1 MEILLSSDGM
11 CVRRDKKLTTAGLA
25 ISIYK
30 HSLMLDLLSPRR
42 RGAKSDRRAMPL
54 VLLINANVAC
64 DHCSAV
70 NTKSK
75 ALQNENLH
83 HELFKSP

>member
-1 MEILLSSDGM
+1 M
-11 CVRRDKKLTTAGLA
+11 CAQGQKVDDSRFGHQ
-25 ISIYK
+25 YK

-83 HELFKSP
+83 HELFKSL